1 MQMSKH
7 CFLYYSKIF
16 NLSTPSTY
24 NYDRVCRSFHKS
36 LSFFWGC
43 SNGTPYLYEVKS
55 QIVSGR
61 EEKKPE
67 EQFTPKLAEGLPE
80 MCFSLL
86 PGSGQLICIKRGE
99 SGYYPSDWSTD
110 DAHENRRIADEQN
123 ARLGI
128 SPAQEE
134 AMKIGSL
141 CGWDVPGAD
150 PDNCEDIVQSRHPHR
165 GRSAWV
171 LLCGDGG

>member
-1 MQMSKH
+1 MDDGGE
-7 CFLYYSKIF
+7 LYVHLWNSDEWSIQ
-16 NLSTPSTY
+16 T
-24 NYDRVCRSFHKS
+24 
-36 LSFFWGC
+36 
-43 SNGTPYLYEVKS
+43 
-55 QIVSGR
+55 
-61 EEKKPE
+61 
-67 EQFTPKLAEGLPE
+67 EQELFSPKLAEGLPE

-150 PDNCEDIVQSRHPHR
+150 PANCEDIVQRR
-165 GRSAWV
+165 EGMTF
-171 LLCGDGG
+171 D